1 MVTFVI
7 GIIALLIAIP
17 AIIFAIRM
25 KVPELVET
33 GKDAWGDPKTNEND
47 VRNARANKRFAT
59 IVASAFLLLQSS
71 LVQYL
76 VSTLRILV
84 R

>member
-25 KVPELVET
+25 KVPELET
-33 GKDAWGDPKTNEND
+33 GKDAWG
-47 VRNARANKRFAT
+47 
-59 IVASAFLLLQSS
+59 
-71 LVQYL
+71 
-76 VSTLRILV
+76 
-84 R
+84 